1 MASLKSNSPLDP
13 IPLTLLRTL
22 LPLLIEPITM
32 IIHASLITSIVPKSM
47 KHSYITPIIKQTTL
61 SHSNLSSYRPI
72 SQLSSIF
79 KTLERFVSAQ
89 LIHYIT
95 TNSIIDKF
103 QSAYLPHRST
113 ESALNLIINDLL
125 ISLDNKAPCYL
136 VLLNLSSAFDTLN
149 HDILSLRLNEIGIH
163 GQVHS
168 WFMSFLSLRSSSVK
182 INSSFSTPFIS
193 THGVPQGSVLGPLL
207 FIIYILPIQSIF
219 RKYPYIHYHLFAD
232 DLQIYTSF
240 PISCDSNSIQ
250 LSIFNRLTELTDW
263 FSHNS
268 LSLNMTKT
276 DTIIISRPTY
286 PLIITHPFLL
296 ALLTSQSI
304 TTLGFTI
311 NSHLDYSDHISIMIR
326 NANYF
331 LYNIRK
337 SRNKLTFSMTKS
349 LIHSLVFS
357 RLIYCCSLLCN
368 LPLKLMLKLEKIQ
381 RRAIRTLYKLKFSSI
396 VSISTLMRSLGWL
409 KFRYLCRYRLLCIT
423 HKVIHLR
430 SPEYLADLIS
440 IHTLS
445 RASRKCHT
453 MKIVQRSTISAHSDS
468 AFSVVAPKYWNSLP
482 YDIRCLKSLSL
493 FKCKLSTHLLTL

>member
-1 MASLKSNSPLDP
+1 
-13 IPLTLLRTL
+13 
-22 LPLLIEPITM
+22 
-32 IIHASLITSIVPKSM
+32 
-47 KHSYITPIIKQTTL
+47 
-61 SHSNLSSYRPI
+61 
-72 SQLSSIF
+72 
-79 KTLERFVSAQ
+79 
-89 LIHYIT
+89 
-95 TNSIIDKF
+95 
-103 QSAYLPHRST
+103 
-113 ESALNLIINDLL
+113 
-125 ISLDNKAPCYL
+125 
-136 VLLNLSSAFDTLN
+136 
-149 HDILSLRLNEIGIH
+149 
-163 GQVHS
+163 
-168 WFMSFLSLRSSSVK
+168 
-182 INSSFSTPFIS
+182 
-193 THGVPQGSVLGPLL
+193 
-207 FIIYILPIQSIF
+207 
-219 RKYPYIHYHLFAD
+219 
-232 DLQIYTSF
+232 
-240 PISCDSNSIQ
+240 
-250 LSIFNRLTELTDW
+250 
-263 FSHNS
+263 
-268 LSLNMTKT
+268 MTKT

-296 ALLTSQSI
+296 ALPTSQSI

-349 LIHSLVFS
+349 LIHSLVFR

-440 IHTLS
+440 MHTLS